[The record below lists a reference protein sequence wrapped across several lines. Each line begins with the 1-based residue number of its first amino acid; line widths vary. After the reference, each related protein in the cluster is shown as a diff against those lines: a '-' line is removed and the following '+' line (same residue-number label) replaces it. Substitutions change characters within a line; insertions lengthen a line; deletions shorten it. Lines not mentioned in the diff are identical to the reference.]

1 MKGIRKML
9 VSPVNTEDI
18 FMSEHPTVPFF
29 KGVTPLPPS
38 VNAAYKIIRSRRT
51 QEQRVGPTKELEQ
64 FKQDAALLLS
74 QAEIDWSLVNA
85 VRASRRKT
93 PLRVVAR
100 VYFST
105 EWRRDLDGVI
115 KYAVDACFARM
126 ELDDRLVTTLVAT
139 KHVDPVQPRIEIE
152 ISFDLS

>member
-1 MKGIRKML
+1 MH
-9 VSPVNTEDI
+9 E
-18 FMSEHPTVPFF
+18 FPTVPFF

-38 VNAAYKIIRSRRT
+38 VNAAYKIVRSRRDGSD
-51 QEQRVGPTKELEQ
+51 RVGPTKELEQ

-139 KHVDPVQPRIEIE
+139 KHVDPLQPRIEIE
-152 ISFDLS
+152 ISFDLSSR